1 MSGVELAAAALVV
14 SGVGAISSGIASK
27 RAADFEA
34 AVALQRAQRERDI
47 ANRNADI
54 FRRQQNALSAAERVR
69 RAGAGVLP
77 GTGTPLLVA
86 DAFLDETLIGEAMI
100 RAGGAIRA
108 TRLEEEAALA
118 RFRGRNART
127 AGLFRAG
134 STLLTAGA
142 FASKAGLFSSPKIV
156 SAPRAD
162 AFVGTRLQ

>member
-1 MSGVELAAAALVV
+1 MSTPVLLAASLAL
-14 SGVGAISSGIASK
+14 SAVGAVSSGIAAK
-27 RAADFEA
+27 RAADFNA
-34 AVALQRAQRERDI
+34 AIALQQAQRERDI

-54 FRRQQNALSAAERVR
+54 FRRQQNALSAAERAR

-86 DAFLDETLIGEAMI
+86 EAFFDEVLIGEATI
-100 RAGGAIRA
+100 RAGGETRA
-108 TRLEEEAALA
+108 TRLEAEAALA

-127 AGLFRAG
+127 AGFFSAG

-142 FASKAGLFSSPKIV
+142 FASKAGLFSPKIV

-162 AFVGTRLQ
+162 AFVGTRLR